1 LPAEKGV
8 LEHWRCVEAIF
19 HQVTAVPPEER
30 SGRLEALCAGDSDL
44 LEEASALLRASD
56 EEERFTASCV
66 ASDAA
71 EFRGPRPSIS
81 ALLAGALA
89 EPEDGRAAWLE
100 RACGQDPALL
110 SEVRFLLASFQGSAP
125 EPGALAAQAEAS
137 PESPQQLGPYR
148 LVRQLGEGGMGAVF
162 LATRADAEFEK
173 KVAVK
178 LIRPGADSEVL
189 VARFLRE
196 RQILAGMEHPN
207 IARLLDGGTI
217 SGQPYL
223 VMDYVEGQRLDR
235 YCDEGRL
242 SIRQRLELFRKVCAP
257 VHYAHQNLVVHRD
270 LKPTNILVGADGE
283 PKLLDFGIA
292 TLLEAD
298 NRGAD
303 LTAAHGLLLTPQYAS
318 PEQLR
323 GRRTTVASDVYSLGV
338 ILYQLL
344 CGCHPFQ
351 ADTGSMADLVAAVV
365 KNDPPLPSMTGS
377 LAAAAPA
384 DTSPDAAAP
393 EPANVAECRG
403 ETPDRLRRILRGDL
417 DGIVLKALAKEPA
430 DRYGSVEEFSADIGR
445 YLEGRPVQAVEGT
458 PAYRADKFVRRHKL
472 GVAAAAAL
480 ALSLMGGLAGVLYEA
495 HLARVERVHAELRF
509 NEARQLAH
517 YLLFDLYGSVQ
528 KLPGATPVQA
538 EMAERSMQYLDR
550 LAAAKSADAG
560 LRVETAE
567 GYLRLGDVLGD
578 PFQPNLGKTP
588 DALESYRK
596 AIALLGPLLAANPAD
611 RRARAAYAR
620 ANQGVGG
627 ILTFGGKSREGV
639 AALEAAVRDFERLLA
654 AAPGDVPTLIRAG
667 DAYELLARQLSTQGG
682 LVGTERQGDVRAD
695 IDKALARYGAARRL
709 APDDVGIVHKIALT
723 YQVQGN
729 ITAVT
734 DPGKAAGIYRR
745 SLATLDQLPAAERES
760 VETRKARAS
769 LLLNLGWVLGQTND
783 YKAAIATLEQAR
795 DIFDRRAELDREDKQ
810 ALYSSTIA
818 YRDLGI
824 VYGYASNQPKAIEN
838 FRIAVAIFDRLL
850 KVDPANETYR
860 SVQADLQLRIGDALS
875 ETGHPEE
882 AMASATAGLKT
893 MCQLADEPGATAST
907 LRAAARCLMTTEVVP
922 LRNCSRALAYA
933 RKAAEMG
940 NYKDSLALESL
951 ADAYWRNGD
960 FAGARVALDRAL
972 ALVPAARPGEKPSHA
987 RQSLEDLDAA
997 IRAKANPD

>member
-1 LPAEKGV
+1 M
-8 LEHWRCVEAIF
+8 EAIF
-19 HQVTAVPPEER
+19 HEVSAAPLEEKNA
-30 SGRLEALCAGDSDL
+30 RLEALCAGDSDL
-44 LEEASALLRASD
+44 LQEAGSLLRASD
-56 EEERFTASCV
+56 EEARLSAACV
-66 ASDAA
+66 TPDPG
-71 EFRGPRPSIS
+71 ELREMQPSIS
-81 ALLAGALA
+81 ELLARALA
-89 EPEDGRAAWLE
+89 ESEDRRAEWLE
-100 RACGQDPALL
+100 RACGHDPALL
-110 SEVRFLLASFQGSAP
+110 SEVRSLLACFQASVP
-125 EPGALAAQAEAS
+125 EPRPLEAQAEAS
-137 PESPQQLGPYR
+137 PEPLRQLGPYR
-148 LVRQLGEGGMGAVF
+148 LVRPLGEGGMGTVF

-178 LIRPGADSEVL
+178 LIHAGADSEVL

-207 IARLLDGGTI
+207 IARLLDGGTS

-242 SIRQRLELFRKVCAP
+242 SVRQRLKLFRKVCAP

-298 NRGAD
+298 NRGGD
-303 LTAAHGLLLTPQYAS
+303 LTAAHGLFLTPQYAS

-338 ILYQLL
+338 ILYELL

-351 ADTGSMADLVAAVV
+351 ADTGSTADLVAAVV
-365 KNDPPLPSMTGS
+365 KTDPCLPSMAKT
-377 LAAAAPA
+377 LAAAG
-384 DTSPDAAAP
+384 P
-393 EPANVAECRG
+393 EPGKVAECRG
-403 ETPDRLRRILRGDL
+403 EKPERLRRILRGDL

-588 DALESYRK
+588 EALVSYRK
-596 AIALLGPLLAANPAD
+596 AIALLEPQLAANPAD
-611 RRARAAYAR
+611 RRARAGYAR
-620 ANQGVGG
+620 ANQGAGA
-627 ILTFGGKSREGV
+627 ILTFGGKQREGV

-860 SVQADLQLRIGDALS
+860 SVQADLQLRIGDALC

-987 RQSLEDLDAA
+987 RQSLEVVDRA
-997 IRAKANPD
+997 IRAKAKPD